1 MQLLYEEDGEF
12 KVGTVLSS
20 APASHQVESP
30 HGRRTK
36 IKSGSVLLSF
46 EQPPAAA
53 LLEQARQYAEGLDT
67 DFLWQCCGPN
77 EFSFEDLARDYVGRA
92 PTPVEAAGVLMK
104 LQAAPMYF
112 HRKSRGRFR
121 AAPPETLKLALA
133 GLERKRMLEQQVAGW
148 VASLAR
154 YECPAEIAA
163 LKDELLYR
171 PDRAKPQTKA
181 FEQAA
186 KELGLTPVQLF
197 ARCGLL
203 QDSHAYH
210 LNRFLFEFHPHG
222 EAFAAHEAPQLPDDL
237 PMGEVE
243 AFSLDDA
250 GTTEIDDAFSLS
262 RVSEDEWRVGIHIAA
277 PGLAIAPGSP
287 LDAIARG
294 RLSTAYMP
302 GCKFTMLPDD
312 VVARFSLD
320 AGDWRPAV
328 SLYLTVSAVDFSVRA
343 RGTRLERVRIA
354 ANLRHADCDALNRAF
369 EEGSTIGLPHEE
381 ALRVLWRFASA
392 LEAAR
397 GRPSVNAAQFDYNFE
412 VEDGRVTIVPRRRGA
427 PLEKLVSELMILAN
441 SGWGSLLAERDI
453 AAIYRVQS
461 TGKVRL
467 SVHPE
472 AHEGLGVSCYAWMSS
487 PLRRYVDLVN
497 QWQLIAAVSGRRPP
511 FARTSEG
518 LLTALRAFE
527 VVYARYD
534 EHQRAMENYWCL
546 RWLQQENVTRTAGV
560 VLRDN
565 LVRIDGLPL
574 VVKVPSLPGLEPG
587 TRVRVEVEEIDLL
600 ERRLEC
606 SYVETVASAPGN
618 VPAPAQ
624 QDAR

>member
-1 MQLLYEEDGEF
+1 MQLLYEEEGEF

-20 APASHQVESP
+20 GPASHQVESQ

-36 IKSGSVLLSF
+36 VKSGSVLLAF
-46 EQPPAAA
+46 EQPPGAL
-53 LLEQARQYAEGLDT
+53 LLEQARRYAEGLDT
-67 DFLWQCCGPN
+67 DFLWQCCGAD

-104 LQAAPMYF
+104 LHAAPMYF

-133 GLERKRMLEQQVAGW
+133 GLERKRLLEQQVAGW
-148 VASLAR
+148 IESLTR
-154 YECPAEIAA
+154 NECPAEIAA
-163 LKDELLYR
+163 MKDELLYR
-171 PDRAKPQTKA
+171 PDRAKPQTRA

-186 KELGLTPVQLF
+186 KQLGVTPLQLF

-203 QDSHAYH
+203 HDSHAYH
-210 LNRFLFEFHPHG
+210 LNRFLFEFHPNG
-222 EAFAAHEAPQLPDDL
+222 DAFPAHELPQPPEDL
-237 PMGEVE
+237 PKADAE

-287 LDAIARG
+287 LDAIARA

-320 AGDWRPAV
+320 EGGYRPAV

-354 ANLRHADCDALNRAF
+354 ANLRHADCDALNHAF
-369 EEGSTIGLPHEE
+369 EEGSTLGLPHED
-381 ALRVLWRFASA
+381 ALRVLWHFAGA

-397 GRPSVNAAQFDYNFE
+397 GRPSVNAAQLDYNFE

-511 FARTSEG
+511 FTRASEG

-534 EHQRAMENYWCL
+534 EHQRTMENYWCL
-546 RWLQQENVTRTAGV
+546 RWLQQESVAHTAGV

-565 LVRIDGLPL
+565 LVRIDGMPL

-587 TRVRVEVEEIDLL
+587 RRVRVRIDEIDLL
-600 ERRLEC
+600 ERRLQC
-606 SYVETVASAPGN
+606 TYVETLDSAAGN
-618 VPAPAQ
+618 VPLPAQ
-624 QDAR
+624 REA